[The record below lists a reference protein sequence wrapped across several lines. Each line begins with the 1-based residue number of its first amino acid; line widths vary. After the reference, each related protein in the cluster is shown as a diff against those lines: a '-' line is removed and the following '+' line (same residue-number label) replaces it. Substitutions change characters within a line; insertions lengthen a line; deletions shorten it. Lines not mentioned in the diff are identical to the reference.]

1 MDLKQKSVLFLAT
14 GCFIGNISFAP
25 GTFGS
30 ILGLPLCFFLSKI
43 NLLIAVFLTVIFIF
57 FAIWI
62 AHKAEKILNTED
74 PGCIVIDEI
83 VGILVTFTGLPF
95 NIISVIFGF
104 LIFRA
109 LDIWKPY
116 PISWMERH
124 LSGGAGIVM
133 DDVAA
138 GIFSNLLL
146 RGIIFFYNFR
156 ATDLV

>member
-1 MDLKQKSVLFLAT
+1 MNLKQKSVMFLAT

-30 ILGLPLCFFLSKI
+30 VLGLPLCFLLCKI
-43 NLLIAVFLTVIFIF
+43 HLPVAVLLTVIFVF

-62 AHKAEKILNTED
+62 AQRAEKILNTED

-83 VGILVTFTGLPF
+83 AGILVTFTGLPF
-95 NIISVIFGF
+95 NIISVVFGF

-116 PISWMERH
+116 PILWMERH
-124 LSGGAGIVM
+124 LSGGVGIVM

-146 RGIIFFYNFR
+146 RGIFFFYN
-156 ATDLV
+156 

>member
-1 MDLKQKSVLFLAT
+1 MNLKQKSVMFLAT

-30 ILGLPLCFFLSKI
+30 ILGLPLCFFLCKI
-43 NLLIAVFLTVIFIF
+43 DLPVAVLLTVIFVF
-57 FAIWI
+57 FAVWI
-62 AHKAEKILNTED
+62 AQRAEKILNTED

-83 VGILVTFTGLPF
+83 AGILVTFTGLPF
-95 NIISVIFGF
+95 NIISVVFGF

-146 RGIIFFYNFR
+146 RGIFLFYN
-156 ATDLV
+156 

>member
-1 MDLKQKSVLFLAT
+1 MNLKQKSVMFLAT

-43 NLLIAVFLTVIFIF
+43 NLFFAVFLTVVFIF

-62 AHKAEKILNTED
+62 AQRAEKIVNTED

-83 VGILVTFTGLPF
+83 AGILVTFTGIPF
-95 NIISVIFGF
+95 HMISVAFGF
-104 LIFRA
+104 FIFRV

-116 PISWMERH
+116 PISWIERK

-133 DDVAA
+133 DDVVA
-138 GIFSNLLL
+138 GICSNLVL
-146 RGIIFFYNFR
+146 RGILIL
-156 ATDLV
+156 TVS

>member
-1 MDLKQKSVLFLAT
+1 MNLKQKSVMFLAT

-43 NLLIAVFLTVIFIF
+43 NLLIAVFLTVVFIL

-62 AHKAEKILNTED
+62 AQRAEKLVNTED

-83 VGILVTFTGLPF
+83 AGILVTFTGIPF
-95 NIISVIFGF
+95 HIISVAFGF
-104 LIFRA
+104 VIFRA

-116 PISWMERH
+116 PISWIERK

-133 DDVAA
+133 DDVVA
-138 GIFSNLLL
+138 GIYSNLVL
-146 RGIIFFYNFR
+146 RGIFLFYN
-156 ATDLV
+156 

>member
-1 MDLKQKSVLFLAT
+1 MNFKQKSVMFLAT

-30 ILGLPLCFFLSKI
+30 ILGLPLCFLLSKT
-43 NLLIAVFLTVIFIF
+43 NLLIAVFLIAIFIF

-62 AHKAEKILNTED
+62 AQRAEKILNTED

-83 VGILVTFTGLPF
+83 SGILVTFTGLPF
-95 NIISVIFGF
+95 NIISVAFGF
-104 LIFRA
+104 FIFRA

-116 PISWMERH
+116 PIRSLERN
-124 LSGGAGIVM
+124 LSGGTAIVM

-138 GIFSNLLL
+138 GICSNLLL
-146 RGIIFFYNFR
+146 RGILIFNWEG
-156 ATDLV
+156 VI